1 METNKQYHFKDYFLQ
16 DFLAGFAV
24 FLVAIPLC
32 LGIALASGAPLLSGV
47 MSGIIGGI
55 VIGFLSKSHTSVSG
69 PAAGLVAVIITSIQT
84 LGSYEI
90 FLVAVVIAGL
100 LQIVMGFARF
110 GILANYIP
118 SSVIRGLLGAIG
130 IIIILKQIP
139 YLLGYV
145 ADNEGDFS
153 FFQPNGENTISA
165 ILHIFSRI
173 DISVAFV
180 GIVSMV
186 SILTWEKCS
195 CYFKGYLK
203 MIPSPLIAILVGIPT
218 AYLMD
223 KVFHSALDSNMFVNL
238 PVVRSHEELQ
248 SVIVRPSFAH
258 VVNYKLYIV
267 AATIAVIASIETL
280 LNIESADKID
290 TKKRYTDPNR
300 ELVAQGAGNMLCG
313 FAGGLPITSVIIRS
327 SVNVTS
333 GAVSK
338 VSTIVHGFLLLICI
352 ALMPSVLNKIPLAS
366 LAAILILTGYKL
378 IKIPVLRE
386 MYNRGANQFIPFI
399 CTIFAI
405 LFTDL
410 IIGVGIGLVCGL
422 YYILKS
428 HYQNPF
434 KLYNE
439 ITHIDQTTRIELP
452 QQVSFLNKNAFMI
465 FLYSLPENAKLV
477 IDARSTEYI
486 DYDIIELMREFKAI
500 HAPLKK
506 IKINLVGFKK
516 RYHAFKFHDINQFRD
531 IVTKEIQKNL
541 KPSDVL
547 TILKD
552 GNKRFVSNKR
562 INRDLLL
569 QMHEVVSDQHPMAV
583 ILSCI
588 DSRTSV
594 ELVFDLGLGYVFS
607 VRIAGNIIN
616 NDILGSIEFACKVAG
631 AKLIVVLGH
640 TNCGAIKGACD
651 GVKMGHLT
659 GVVEKIQ
666 KAIDIETQTTSNR
679 NSSNETF
686 INNVANININLTKL
700 ALVEQSPIIHEMLAA
715 GEVTIVGA
723 MYDISSGIVK
733 FDV

>member
-69 PAAGLVAVIITSIQT
+69 PTAGIVAVFITSIQT
-84 LGSYEI
+84 LGSYEAC
-90 FLVAVVIAGL
+90 LVAVLIAGL
-100 LQIVMGFARF
+100 LQIATGFARF
-110 GILANYIP
+110 GIVANYIP

-139 YLLGYV
+139 YLFGYV

-153 FFQPNGENTISA
+153 FFQANGENTISA
-165 ILHIFSRI
+165 LFHVFSKI
-173 DISVAFV
+173 NISVALV
-180 GIVSMV
+180 GLV
-186 SILTWEKCS
+186 SIASIILWNKYVYRVS
-195 CYFKGYLK
+195 KKLAR
-203 MIPSPLIAILVGIPT
+203 IPSSLVAILIGIPF
-218 AYLMD
+218 AYLLEGVMGA
-223 KVFHSALDSNMFVNL
+223 KIDSSMFVNL
-238 PVVRSHEELQ
+238 PIIRSYQ
-248 SVIVRPSFAH
+248 DFTQAITTPSFTFLADYR
-258 VVNYKLYIV
+258 VYI
-267 AATIAVIASIETL
+267 IALSLFAILSTETL
-280 LNIESADKID
+280 LSIESSDKLD
-290 TKKRYTDPNR
+290 TKKRYTDPSR
-300 ELVAQGAGNMLCG
+300 ELVAQGIGNVLCG
-313 FAGGLPITSVIIRS
+313 FVGALPIASVVIRS

-333 GAVSK
+333 GSKSK
-338 VSTIVHGFLLLICI
+338 VASIIHGLLLLVCV
-352 ALMPSVLNKIPLAS
+352 ALMPALLNKIPLAS

-386 MYNRGANQFIPFI
+386 MYSRGANQFIPFI

-410 IIGVGIGLVCGL
+410 IIGVGIGLICGL

-594 ELVFDLGLGYVFS
+594 ELVFDLGLGDVFS
-607 VRIAGNIIN
+607 VRIAGNIVN

-651 GVKMGHLT
+651 GVRMGHLT

-666 KAIDIETQTTSNR
+666 KAIDIETQTTLNR

-686 INNVANININLTKL
+686 TNNVTNININLTKL

-723 MYDISSGIVK
+723 MYDISSGVVK